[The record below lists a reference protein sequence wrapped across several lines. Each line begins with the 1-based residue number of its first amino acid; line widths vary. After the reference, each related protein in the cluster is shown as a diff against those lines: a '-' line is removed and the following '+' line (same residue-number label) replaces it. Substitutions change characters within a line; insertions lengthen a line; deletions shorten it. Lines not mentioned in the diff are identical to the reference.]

1 MWLSYRNLAP
11 PSQAIRSTNKS
22 VSNLIRFCSGMHD
35 HLRELV
41 LLQSHERQGLLR
53 LDLKSTIF
61 HTDPILL
68 SFPVLGPP
76 ENLTLVNVKHLS
88 RNTSKAVVTWWP
100 PHNIF
105 STDHIQEY
113 RLTWRKIPILV
124 GQMSEPHSDSTKL
137 PPVSK
142 NPVWNLR
149 ETSKWPAVLAENSRR
164 GYHQV
169 KFWIGSREP
178 QDQVTSSVKVSFR
191 RLISF
196 RKAAN
201 CYEGDRLFQELF
213 CRKFAHTMPANW
225 NQYFEVALSILR
237 RSGFV
242 VINIKVN

>member
-1 MWLSYRNLAP
+1 MRLSYRNLAP

-41 LLQSHERQGLLR
+41 LLQSHEIQGLLR

-142 NPVWNLR
+142 NPVRKISLKFEGNL
-149 ETSKWPAVLAENSRR
+149 EMTSCSGRKLTKGVSPSKILNRLSRATR
-164 GYHQV
+164 
-169 KFWIGSREP
+169 
-178 QDQVTSSVKVSFR
+178 SS
-191 RLISF
+191 
-196 RKAAN
+196 N
-201 CYEGDRLFQELF
+201 
-213 CRKFAHTMPANW
+213 
-225 NQYFEVALSILR
+225 ILC
-237 RSGFV
+237 
-242 VINIKVN
+242 